1 LDAKD
6 TSSAFRRTVVMKI
19 FSFNLSTVSDGITS
33 KSKESPSNV
42 YTEILKGIDRS
53 RRDSRTLAVPEGRPS
68 S

>member
-42 YTEILKGIDRS
+42 YTEILKGIDS